1 MWSSEFCHI
10 LGTYKYYGYHLVYKM
25 SKHALAIKLQDLEE
39 NKPVRVDVENKPIVL
54 TKVSGKIYAMDA
66 VCSHEGGPLEDGNVE
81 GYNLTCPW
89 HYAVFDIRNAKVSE
103 QTVWA
108 TDLNSYQVETDEAS
122 GDVFVKFEAEEKGKD
137 RPSTQPSAKEEVSG
151 TTQQLQ
157 EQRRQHDDSGKPSHF
172 NLRLLEKQKVD
183 ETDVMSFKFTKQ
195 EGEEQQQEQQQQEQQ
210 QQEQQGQNNGKRQ
223 LEYFA
228 GQFAFFDIGGVY
240 NDPEGPIRH
249 FTISSSPTEDFIMIS
264 TRIRDTPYKKR
275 LSSLEENTTIVKVRG
290 PEGKF
295 TLHEDYSKPAVF
307 LSGGIGVTPFRSM
320 IKYATDN
327 QLPVK
332 IIMFDSNRN
341 QNNIL
346 YKKEFDEWSNINKNL
361 RIIYTI
367 TEEEAKSGEEQPAQ
381 TPSPSHSQ
389 TSSWNE
395 ERGRID
401 RAMLTR
407 HLSDNDLKDS
417 TFYICGPPVMIKAMQ
432 NLVENELQIPKE
444 RIKIEE
450 FTGY

>member
-1 MWSSEFCHI
+1 MVSRGIVELKSDINTICSLQCLNNTMAKE
-10 LGTYKYYGYHLVYKM
+10 GYQKVANKKDLPEGGLFKVEP
-25 SKHALAIKLQDLEE
+25 QD
-39 NKPVRVDVENKPIVL
+39 RHIVL
-54 TKVSGKIYAMDA
+54 SMVNGKVYAMDA
-66 VCSHEGGPLEDGNVE
+66 VCSHEGGPLEEGSLD

-89 HYAVFDIRNAKVSE
+89 HYAIFDVRNAKVSD

-108 TDLNSYQVETDEAS
+108 TDLDSYQVEVDEES
-122 GDVFVKFEAEEKGKD
+122 GDIYVNLEAGEKGKD
-137 RPSTQPSAKEEVSG
+137 KISTQPSAKEEVPE

-157 EQRRQHDDSGKPSHF
+157 EQRRKQDDSGKPSHF

-183 ETDVMSFKFTKQ
+183 GTDIMSFKFAKFDE
-195 EGEEQQQEQQQQEQQ
+195 EGQQ
-210 QQEQQGQNNGKRQ
+210 QQGQNDKKR
-223 LEYFA
+223 LEYSA

-249 FTISSSPTEDFIMIS
+249 FTITSSPTEDFIMIS

-275 LSSLEENTTIVKVRG
+275 LSSLEENTTMVKVRG

-295 TLHEDYSKPAVF
+295 TLHEDHSKPAVF

-320 IKYATDN
+320 IKYATAK
-327 QLPVK
+327 QLPIK

-341 QNNIL
+341 ENNIL
-346 YKKEFDEWSNINKNL
+346 YKKEFDEFAGINKNL
-361 RIIYTI
+361 KIVYTI
-367 TEEEAKSGEEQPAQ
+367 TEEKEGKSGEEQPAQ
-381 TPSPSHSQ
+381 TPSL
-389 TSSWNE
+389 SSSNSGTAAWNG

-401 RAMLTR
+401 RAMLAR

-417 TFYICGPPVMIKAMQ
+417 IFYICGPPVMIKAMQ
-432 NLVENELQIPKE
+432 NLIENELQIPKE